1 MPLDHTRTIVQAEYD
16 DIWNAAWDQGEV
28 FWRQHGIESRRAIP
42 SKLGKGEI
50 RKIELRPGLG
60 MMIETSLFWRSLYLD
75 FHYGSANELGSSFY
89 LAGSQRMINPGLE
102 REDDREE
109 TAGENCLCYLAGARC
124 LEYRPAEQQLQRVA
138 ITIDFEQL
146 RTFGLAEESPSPLVS
161 ALVKGQSASR
171 FHQSLYS
178 TAATPTTLQ
187 QILDCPYDGPTKRM
201 YLEAKVLE
209 LLAIQFHQL
218 TERPGTEPRLPSLRV
233 EDRER
238 LHQAK
243 DILRCQFEQPP
254 SLQALARQVG
264 LNDYKLK
271 QGFRQLFGTTVFGY
285 VQACRMAQAQRLLQ
299 ERELSIAHIADR
311 VGHASPSQFCHAFKR
326 HVGLTPSEYRRQFG
340 GRVGKVGHQLK

>member
-1 MPLDHTRTIVQAEYD
+1 MPLDHTRTIFQAEYD
-16 DIWNAAWDQGEV
+16 DIWDAAHEQGV
-28 FWRQHGIESRRAIP
+28 SLWQQHDVESWQMIP
-42 SKLGKGEI
+42 PQLGKGEVRLI
-50 RKIELRPGLG
+50 ALRPGLEI
-60 MMIETSLFWRSLYLD
+60 MVETSIFWRSLYLD
-75 FHYGSANELGSSFY
+75 SYYDSANELGSSFY
-89 LAGSQRMINPGLE
+89 LAGSQRMVNPGLE

-109 TAGENCLCYLAGARC
+109 TAGDNCLCYLAGARC

-146 RTFGLAEESPSPLVS
+146 RTFGPVEENPSPLINS
-161 ALVKGQSASR
+161 LMAGNSASR
-171 FHQSLYS
+171 FHQSLNS
-178 TAATPTTLQ
+178 TAATSAVLQ
-187 QILDCPYDGPTKRM
+187 QILNCPYHGPTKRM
-201 YLEAKVLE
+201 YLEAKALE

-218 TERPGTEPRLPSLRV
+218 TEQSGDTPTPPSLRP

-238 LHQAK
+238 LYQAK

-271 QGFRQLFGTTVFGY
+271 QGFRQLFDTTVFGY
-285 VQACRMAQAQRLLQ
+285 VQTCRMAQAQRLLQ

-340 GRVGKVGHQLK
+340 R